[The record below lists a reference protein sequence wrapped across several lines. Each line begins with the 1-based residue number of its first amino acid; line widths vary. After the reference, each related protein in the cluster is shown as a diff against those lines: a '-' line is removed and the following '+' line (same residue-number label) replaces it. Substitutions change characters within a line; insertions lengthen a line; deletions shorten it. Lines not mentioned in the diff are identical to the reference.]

1 MYPPRPLLL
10 LVLSGW
16 LALLAGCES
25 PSSPNAIMDRVDARR
40 DIYETWP
47 IDIKDAVLS
56 GRVLRGM
63 TPDMVYVARGNPTE
77 KLDRGNGDE
86 IWVYRI
92 REGSDGSGGV
102 LGGGGGLLRGATVS
116 VGTGGSGVYP
126 GTYPGSYPGAAYPGA
141 AYPGSYPGTYP
152 TGTGV
157 YIPPIVLGGGGGG
170 TETSAIEEQIV
181 FRNGRVTHGDGVK

>member
-1 MYPPRPLLL
+1 MHPPRPLLL
-10 LVLSGW
+10 LLLAGW
-16 LALLAGCES
+16 LSLLAGCES

-40 DIYETWP
+40 DVYETWP

-56 GRVLRGM
+56 GRVQRGM

-92 REGSDGSGGV
+92 REGSEGSGGL
-102 LGGGGGLLRGATVS
+102 LGGGGGLLRGTTIS
-116 VGTGGSGVYP
+116 VGTGGTGA
-126 GTYPGSYPGAAYPGA
+126 YPGSYPGAAYPGSYPGA
-141 AYPGSYPGTYP
+141 AYPGSYP

-157 YIPPIVLGGGGGG
+157 YIPPIVLGGGGG
-170 TETSAIEEQIV
+170 TETSAIEEQVV